1 MTWNPQFH
9 NHAKHI
15 AIGYHRVQDAI
26 NDNIIKIDSC
36 GDPEQTAN
44 KLSKALHYFKH
55 WKHVAKMGM
64 KLINEGT

>member
-36 GDPEQTAN
+36 
-44 KLSKALHYFKH
+44 
-55 WKHVAKMGM
+55 
-64 KLINEGT
+64 